1 MGVKAPALPT
11 DTPPFTLGDL
21 KRAIP
26 AHCFER
32 DTLKSL
38 YYVAHDLFFAAVLY
52 AASQYIDSPALPAWA
67 PYLLWPLYW
76 WCQGIVLTGVWVI
89 AHECGHRA
97 FSPNEALGDFVG
109 LVLHTCLLVPYH
121 PWRISHRKH
130 HSRTN
135 HMTEDEV
142 FIPETR
148 SEAGDTEAWED
159 MPAIVSLALRV
170 SQIGRMLLFGW
181 PVYLLTHVTGRKY
194 GSRTNHFEPSAPLFA
209 DSERRM
215 VVLSDIALA
224 LWMGALGYAGAT
236 VGWMWLAKVYIV
248 PYLWVNLWLVLITH
262 LQHTDQRLP
271 HYRSKEWTWLKGALC
286 TMDRDYGYLNYWHH
300 HIADTHVTHHI
311 FSYMPHYHAEEATRA
326 LRPLLGKYYLEDT
339 VRPGLAGIA
348 QALWNSFTHCR
359 FVEDEGEVLWFK
371 SR

>member
-1 MGVKAPALPT
+1 MS
-11 DTPPFTLGDL
+11 FTLS
-21 KRAIP
+21 
-26 AHCFER
+26 F
-32 DTLKSL
+32 TLSFSL
-38 YYVAHDLFFAAVLY
+38 SFSLLP
-52 AASQYIDSPALPAWA
+52 SP
-67 PYLLWPLYW
+67 
-76 WCQGIVLTGVWVI
+76 
-89 AHECGHRA
+89 
-97 FSPNEALGDFVG
+97 S
-109 LVLHTCLLVPYH
+109 
-121 PWRISHRKH
+121 
-130 HSRTN
+130 
-135 HMTEDEV
+135 
-142 FIPETR
+142 
-148 SEAGDTEAWED
+148 
-159 MPAIVSLALRV
+159 AIVSLALRV